1 MRQTSS
7 NPPRVGLFVTCLVD
21 LFRPAVGLA
30 AIKLLR
36 DAGCVVEVPPAQN
49 CCGRSAA
56 GDGDAAEAR
65 STAQETIRAFEDYDH
80 VIAPSHSCAD
90 MLRNGYPA
98 LFDDD
103 TPWQG
108 RARALSAKVHEL
120 VEFLGQVT
128 GVTQV
133 EARMTGSVTLHEGCA
148 ASSHDTSRALLASI
162 DGVTLKDMRDARAC
176 CGFGGCAPSD
186 TSPAELMRRK
196 TKAIRSAGA
205 GTLVGADLACLMGM
219 AGRLKRDGSAI
230 EVRHLAEVL
239 AGMNDA
245 PPIGSGG

>member
-1 MRQTSS
+1 MRQTIS

-30 AIKLLR
+30 AIKLLT

-56 GDGDAAEAR
+56 GDAADARA
-65 STAQETIRAFEDYDH
+65 TAQETIRAFEDYDH
-80 VIAPSHSCAD
+80 VIAPSPSCAD

-103 TPWQG
+103 AVWES
-108 RARALSAKVHEL
+108 RAQAFSAKVHEL
-120 VEFLGQVT
+120 VDFLGGAM

-148 ASSHDTSRALLASI
+148 ASSQDTSRALLASI
-162 DGVTLKDMRDARAC
+162 DGVTLKDLRDAGGC
-176 CGFGGCAPSD
+176 CGFGGCVPSD
-186 TSPAELMRRK
+186 TPPAELMKRK
-196 TKAIRSAGA
+196 TKAIRAAGA
-205 GTLVGADLACLMGM
+205 GTLVGDDLACLMGM

-239 AGMNDA
+239 AGMNDTA
-245 PPIGSGG
+245 PIGSGG

>member
-1 MRQTSS
+1 LRQTIS

-56 GDGDAAEAR
+56 GDAAEAR
-65 STAQETIRAFEDYDH
+65 ATAQETIRAFEDYDH
-80 VIAPSHSCAD
+80 VIAPSPSCAD

-98 LFDDD
+98 LFNDD
-103 TPWQG
+103 PLWKG
-108 RARALSAKVHEL
+108 RARAFSAKVHEL
-120 VEFLGQVT
+120 VDFFGGAM

-148 ASSHDTSRALLASI
+148 ASHDTSRALLASI
-162 DGVTLKDMRDARAC
+162 DGVRLKDMRDAGAC

-205 GTLVGADLACLMGM
+205 GTLVGPDLACLMGM

-239 AGMNDA
+239 AGMNDSA
-245 PPIGSGG
+245 PIGSGG